1 MRVAVSLAL
10 ALVPMA
16 AAFSPSSVVLPS
28 FRPAAAAARC
38 AAPPQ
43 RATSR
48 SQPLGLRMTAA
59 TSMDASP
66 ALENLKG
73 DLMTQLSV
81 GSGLKGAADP
91 ANRAEIN
98 EMVLKLE
105 PMNPTELA
113 TSSPLLNGVWELL
126 YTGGFVVCVRARAYL
141 CVCACVCDAC
151 VCL

>member
-1 MRVAVSLAL
+1 MRVALSFAL

-28 FRPAAAAARC
+28 CRPASAAARC

-48 SQPLGLRMTAA
+48 SQPMGLRMTAAA

-126 YTGGFVVCVRARAYL
+126 YTGGFVVRARA
-141 CVCACVCDAC
+141 CVCVCVC
-151 VCL
+151 V